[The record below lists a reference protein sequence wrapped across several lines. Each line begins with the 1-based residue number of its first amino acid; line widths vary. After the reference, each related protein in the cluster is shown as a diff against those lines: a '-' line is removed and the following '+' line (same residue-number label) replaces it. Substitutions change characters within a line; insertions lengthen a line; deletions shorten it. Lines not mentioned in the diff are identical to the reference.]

1 MIPPPDEEEQK
12 DETYSRT
19 AVVIALVCNMLAFF
33 TLFVSFFS
41 PFWMYQRIYQ
51 IDQGLLAR
59 CPAGRFA
66 CIWIGEDDFAWEKSL
81 PGKKLLFIFV
91 KLSCHTI
98 IQYCYIIAQ
107 PTPKHLDLYTKR
119 SFLLCLV
126 RAFILTIVTV
136 YVFWIG
142 WYKATQ
148 GLFGVGTLC
157 VLASFFVYCFHL
169 CFGACRNSA
178 SKIALAV
185 GGVHTLGCKFT
196 HNFICYILKLAKI

>member
-1 MIPPPDEEEQK
+1 MIAPPDEEELK

-19 AVVIALVCNMLAFF
+19 AVVAALVCNILAFF

-81 PGKKLLFIFV
+81 P
-91 KLSCHTI
+91 S
-98 IQYCYIIAQ
+98 
-107 PTPKHLDLYTKR
+107 
-119 SFLLCLV
+119 
-126 RAFILTIVTV
+126 
-136 YVFWIG
+136 

-148 GLFGVGTLC
+148 GLFGFGTLC
-157 VLASFFVYCFHL
+157 SLASFFVYCFHL
-169 CFGACRNSA
+169 CFGACNNTA
-178 SKIALAV
+178 SRIALIV
-185 GGVHTLGCKFT
+185 GGIQTLG
-196 HNFICYILKLAKI
+196 FILVSLAILIFGVRANAVYYAGGENGVNTFNWAYYVGLAGAVFSGMASGFYLWGAYRIKKWEDKHYARVPVKD